1 MRVDTRRYIHFV
13 KYLLL
18 LNMATACLDD
28 PVAQLYWIMVTCLAY
43 FMAAAIIFPWRAY
56 AANYMDLCVH
66 ASVILLASVLSNFSE
81 ADEQVT
87 ENLGAFA
94 VVMSCMPALALG
106 SAFLLVMHPE
116 VYGRFFPDG
125 ARSRLDNQSKTI
137 KNVCDAIAAL
147 PDADLRELIL
157 HLGEWE
163 RTTLM
168 SACSAV
174 SVELGYEKGKRLT
187 DQKLHKTGSK
197 SAELRSQK
205 TLEMEQAKIGDTAV
219 NVGRLVMV

>member
-1 MRVDTRRYIHFV
+1 
-13 KYLLL
+13 
-18 LNMATACLDD
+18 
-28 PVAQLYWIMVTCLAY
+28 
-43 FMAAAIIFPWRAY
+43 
-56 AANYMDLCVH
+56 MDLCAH

-116 VYGRFFPDG
+116 VYGRFFPGG

-163 RTTLM
+163 RTTLT

-187 DQKLHKTGSK
+187 DQKLHSTGSK
-197 SAELRSQK
+197 SKELRNQISLQMDTTWWTSPSTSRSDARVRAATRRDAVIASSTESCTVVSPDADAWRTVSI
-205 TLEMEQAKIGDTAV
+205 TLWLTSDDAAM
-219 NVGRLVMV
+219 GRSGNHYQF